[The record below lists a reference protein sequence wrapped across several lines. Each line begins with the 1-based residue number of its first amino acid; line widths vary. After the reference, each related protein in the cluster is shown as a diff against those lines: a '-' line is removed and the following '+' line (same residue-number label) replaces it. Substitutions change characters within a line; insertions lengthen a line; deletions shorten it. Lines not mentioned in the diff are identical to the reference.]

1 MFKKILSAVIALTM
15 VMGMCSCSENSSSE
29 PTSSK
34 PQSSLSE
41 PVQNTA
47 SGALTDKYTFVPAV
61 NTNEYDKDFVSAV
74 NGFSVELFKNSVKDD
89 LASGKN
95 TLISPESVAFALG
108 MTHNGADKSTLRQMQ
123 DVLYKGVSQDTFNKN
138 MNALMTEANNQSDE
152 KAKIKIA
159 NSVWVKDRNDITP
172 SEQFTKS
179 CKELYNAELFKGA
192 FNDETVKQVNSW
204 VNDKTDK
211 MIPDIIDR
219 FADDEIMCL
228 INCVAFDA
236 KWEKQYEDDQIKENE
251 KFTNAAGTEVSCTM
265 LSSTENTYVSNDK
278 AKGFVKNY
286 EGGKYAFMAV
296 LPNEDI
302 SISDYVSSMTA
313 DEFAKLYSSRTGT
326 EVYTKLPQFRYD
338 YGTELSKTLSR
349 MGMPEAFTDAADFSK
364 MFENTEAAINRV
376 IHKTHIELDAN
387 GTKAAAATAVIMREK
402 AVAVREEPKSVILD
416 RPFVYAIMDTQTG
429 LPVFMGTVCDPTA
442 E

>member
-1 MFKKILSAVIALTM
+1 M
-15 VMGMCSCSENSSSE
+15 VMGMCSCSEQGSQVWLDDTTSSVQTERQTSPAPEQPANNAAASTEQFKFVSNIDSE
-29 PTSSK
+29 P
-34 PQSSLSE
+34 L
-41 PVQNTA
+41 
-47 SGALTDKYTFVPAV
+47 
-61 NTNEYDKDFVSAV
+61 DKDFV
-74 NGFSVELFKNSVKDD
+74 NGLNSFSVELFKTSVKDD
-89 LASGKN
+89 LSNGKN
-95 TLISPESVAFALG
+95 TLVSPESVAFALG
-108 MTHNGADKSTLRQMQ
+108 MTQNGADKNTLKQMQ
-123 DVLYKGVSQDTFNKN
+123 DVLCKGVSQDTFNKN
-138 MNALMTEANNQSDE
+138 MNRIMSRVEKFNNDKS
-152 KAKIKIA
+152 KLSIA
-159 NSVWVKDRNDITP
+159 DSVWVKDRNDITP

-204 VNDKTDK
+204 VNDKTDG
-211 MIPDIIDR
+211 MIPSVIDS
-219 FADDEIMCL
+219 FKSNDLMYL

-236 KWEKQYEDDQIKENE
+236 QWQKQYEDDQIKENE

-338 YGTELSKTLSR
+338 YGTELSKTLSQ